1 MKAVFPPRSKRRV
14 SMRRSAPLRAI
25 MMTATLVVLA
35 ACGGSSTEDSV
46 IADTQVSVTEPASDT
61 VSDDERPAPST
72 SMLSTEA
79 TPAPSTTTTPTD
91 KKTEPSVP
99 DAREAGSEPAST
111 TTKPDDETEST
122 TPISGD
128 LDASALLSAAGE
140 ASAGQSV
147 RGEFTVGM
155 SSVTDAVLASA
166 TFETDAEGNTA
177 MTFSLFGSLSMEFRF
192 VDDMAYVQLPAMLLS
207 SLGLETTVPDPWLTV
222 DDASAAELGA
232 GCPSP
237 LSFLE
242 PGGSTTHCDP
252 LGDTAMLLPEFVDD
266 ATIVGREAL
275 RGFQTTVIRVT
286 PSAQDLIGLGLES
299 LPDSENGGNDPE
311 ALEEMFPVDADI
323 RVDIWIDDDLRIH
336 RTVLDLGS
344 LMAGLTGTDGQG
356 LGDMPRIVSTTDY
369 YDHDAEIVVE
379 APLPEQVVGDLAD
392 LQDLEPDG

>member
-1 MKAVFPPRSKRRV
+1 
-14 SMRRSAPLRAI
+14 MRRSASPAI
-25 MMTATLVVLA
+25 MITAVLVVLA

-46 IADTQVSVTEPASDT
+46 IADTQASVTEPASDT

-72 SMLSTEA
+72 SALSTEA

-99 DAREAGSEPAST
+99 DTREAGSEPATT
-111 TTKPDDETEST
+111 TTKPDNEPEPS
-122 TPISGD
+122 TPISVD
-128 LDASALLSAAGE
+128 LDVAAILSAAGE

-155 SSVTDAVLASA
+155 SSETEAVLASA
-166 TFETDAEGNTA
+166 TFETDADGNTA

-192 VDDMAYVQLPAMLLS
+192 VDDMAYVQLPPMLLS
-207 SLGLETTVPDPWLTV
+207 SMGLETTVPDPWLTV

-242 PGGSTTHCDP
+242 PGGSTAECDP
-252 LGDTAMLLPEFVDD
+252 LGDTAMLLPQFVDD

-275 RGFQTTVIRVT
+275 RGFQTTVVRLT
-286 PSAQDLIGLGLES
+286 PSVQNLIGAGLES
-299 LPDSENGGNDPE
+299 SPDSENGGGDPE
-311 ALEEMFPVDADI
+311 ALIEMFPVDAEI

-336 RTVLDLGS
+336 RTVVDLGS
-344 LMAGLTGTDGQG
+344 FMAGFADAGAEG
-356 LGDMPRIVSTTDY
+356 LGDMPQLVSTTDY
-369 YDHDAEIVVE
+369 FDHGAEIVVE
-379 APLPEQVVGDLAD
+379 APLPEQVIGDLAD
-392 LQDLEPDG
+392 LQGAEPDSY